1 MHDCKK
7 HDRKEHGC
15 SQPGCNEHDLLK
27 FPVEPFEVEK
37 GLTVKRAL
45 EKMGKTSFQARSLA
59 TAADIWENMLRDD
72 ATVFLGIAGALVP
85 AGMRKLVA
93 YLIEHRYIDC
103 LVSTGA
109 NLFHDCVETLG
120 EKHFR
125 GHHTADDRI
134 LREARVDRIYDVF
147 AREDDFI
154 KVGDY
159 IRRFAAE
166 IAGGG
171 PYSTRE
177 FLYLFGKKLAS
188 DGTEQ
193 GILSTAASKGV
204 PIYCPGISDSSIGIE
219 LAVASIKGTPTPA
232 IDIIKDV
239 AETAKIVEKSRKTGV
254 VYLGGGVPK
263 NFIQQTQVTLTTM
276 EIEPDGHDYAVQVI
290 TDPPHWGGLSGCT
303 LEEAQSWGKVAR
315 DARKVTAYCDVTIA
329 LPLLVSSLVDR
340 CGDIAGRERVTFST
354 GPVLEIKAK

>member
-1 MHDCKK
+1 LKPTK
-7 HDRKEHGC
+7 H
-15 SQPGCNEHDLLK
+15 EHDLLK
-27 FPVEPFEVEK
+27 FPVEPFEVEA
-37 GLTVKRAL
+37 GLSVKDAL
-45 EKMGKTSFQARSLA
+45 EKMGRTSFQARTLA
-59 TAADIWENMLRDD
+59 TAVDIWESMLRDD
-72 ATVFLGIAGALVP
+72 ATVFLGLAGALVP

-125 GHHTADDRI
+125 GTPTVDDAK

-154 KVGDY
+154 RVGDY
-159 IRRFAAE
+159 IRAFASE
-166 IAGGG
+166 IAADG

-177 FLYLFGKKLAS
+177 FLYLFGKKLGSGAK
-188 DGTEQ
+188 EQ
-193 GILSTAASKGV
+193 GILTTAAEKGV
-204 PIYCPGISDSSIGIE
+204 PIYCPGLSDSSIGIE
-219 LAVASIKGTPTPA
+219 LAVASIKGADIPM

-239 AETAKIVEKSRKTGV
+239 AETARIVEKSRKTGV
-254 VYLGGGVPK
+254 IYLGGGVPK
-263 NFIQQTQVTLTTM
+263 NFIQQTQVTLTPM

-315 DARKVTAYCDVTIA
+315 DAKKVTVYCDVTIA

-340 CGDIAGRERVTFST
+340 CGDIAGRERMSFST
-354 GPVLEIKAK
+354 GPVLEMKVAE